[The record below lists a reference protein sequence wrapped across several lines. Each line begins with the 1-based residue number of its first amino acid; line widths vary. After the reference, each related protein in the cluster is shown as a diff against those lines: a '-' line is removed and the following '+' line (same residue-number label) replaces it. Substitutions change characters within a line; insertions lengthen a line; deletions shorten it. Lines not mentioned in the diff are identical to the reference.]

1 MFNEKFTK
9 HKLTEE
15 LIRYDLKYARRDSG
29 KNFFALATCLLVV
42 VAILVYFL
50 VIKLPFIL
58 ALLICLP
65 TLVIVARYT
74 YRWGALFF
82 KLHHALKNDLCITTD
97 RLMGTYV
104 KQKATGLFNNNRRT
118 RIHTDYCL
126 NFASYAEFRIPKKN
140 YTSSEKLMMT
150 DKGISNTSIEGDEFY
165 VVLSKPHTGCVL
177 IAYNC
182 KLFQLDKPKQE

>member
-15 LIRYDLKYARRDSG
+15 LIRYDLKYARR
-29 KNFFALATCLLVV
+29 KNGGYFLIGSIFLLIIIILFVQLLVRK
-42 VAILVYFL
+42 IPLV
-50 VIKLPFIL
+50 
-58 ALLICLP
+58 LLLLMCFPASGL
-65 TLVIVARYT
+65 IVRYT
-74 YRWGALFF
+74 YEWGALFF

-182 KLFQLDKPKQE
+182 KLFQFDKPKQE